1 MAVPEQVHEALG
13 EGGFSIVY
21 RGVYGKQQDGAALQ
35 VCMYIISCHGS
46 TYYGRRRAA
55 GGAEATLTPTPT
67 PTAAATLAPTLTPAQ
82 TQPLT
87 RWR

>member
-55 GGAEATLTPTPT
+55 GGHVHVHAHVYHIMSWLYLLR
-67 PTAAATLAPTLTPAQ
+67 TAPRC
-82 TQPLT
+82 